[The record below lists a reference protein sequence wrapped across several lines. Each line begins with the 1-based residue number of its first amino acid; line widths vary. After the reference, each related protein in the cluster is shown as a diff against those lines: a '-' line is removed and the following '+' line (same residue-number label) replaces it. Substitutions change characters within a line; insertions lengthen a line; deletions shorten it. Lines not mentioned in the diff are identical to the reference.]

1 MKKTII
7 HIIDN
12 LARGGAETMLVTVTK
27 NLPEYNNIIVTL
39 YPQNEFGSHLQ
50 CDKLICL
57 NLGSIKK
64 IPIAALKLRLLIR
77 QHKVDMVHSHLF
89 WSTVVARLGVPKN
102 IPLITT
108 IHTFVKS
115 SVEYQPW
122 RMRAIERLSFWYKKS
137 IIIAVAKGALK
148 EYVSFVK
155 VNPYKSYVLY
165 TFVDTALFNNELQH
179 VLQPAGD
186 TFKIVT
192 VGNLKY
198 QKNHRFLL
206 ASFRQL
212 APQPWSVSPPTT
224 PEQQNAIIKQPWP
237 VSSQPWPV
245 SPQPWSVSPQP
256 WSVSPPTTP
265 EQQNASFKQPCPVS
279 PSTIHLDIY
288 GNGPLDISLQKL
300 IDEHQLNVTLKGQV
314 TGIQNVI
321 GQYDLYVM
329 SSLYEGFSL
338 SVLEAMALGMPML
351 LSDIPSFKEQCED
364 TAIYFSADDPA
375 DFVTKLN
382 DLKNDPEKMLALG
395 QAAKKR
401 VTGLFTLTKHLEHLK
416 IIYLNTLKDYGR

>member
-1 MKKTII
+1 MKKTIV

-12 LARGGAETMLVTVTK
+12 LARGGAETMLVTVVK

-57 NLGSIKK
+57 NLGSLKK

-122 RMRAIERLSFWYKKS
+122 RMRAIERLTFWYKKS

-148 EYVSFVK
+148 EYVSFIKVK
-155 VNPYKSYVLY
+155 PYKSYVLY
-165 TFVDTALFNNELQH
+165 TFVDTALFNNELEY
-179 VLQPAGD
+179 VLKPAGD

-206 ASFRQL
+206 AAFRQL
-212 APQPWSVSPPTT
+212 ALKLWSVSPQLWPVYPPTT
-224 PEQQNAIIKQPWP
+224 PERQNTTIKQPW
-237 VSSQPWPV
+237 SAISA
-245 SPQPWSVSPQP
+245 
-256 WSVSPPTTP
+256 T
-265 EQQNASFKQPCPVS
+265 
-279 PSTIHLDIY
+279 TIHLDIY
-288 GNGPLDISLQKL
+288 GNGPLNISLQKL
-300 IDEHQLNVTLKGQV
+300 IDEHHLNVTLKGQV
-314 TGIQNVI
+314 TAIQNI
-321 GQYDLYVM
+321 IRQYDLYVM

>member
-39 YPQNEFGSHLQ
+39 YPQNEFGSYLQ

-64 IPIAALKLRLLIR
+64 IPIAALKLRVLIR

-115 SVEYQPW
+115 SVEYQPR
-122 RMRAIERLSFWYKKS
+122 RMRVIERLTFWYKKS

-148 EYVSFVK
+148 EYVSFIKVK
-155 VNPYKSYVLY
+155 PYKSYVLY
-165 TFVDTALFNNELQH
+165 TFVDIALFNNELQH
-179 VLQPAGD
+179 VLKPAGH

-206 ASFRQL
+206 AAFRQL
-212 APQPWSVSPPTT
+212 ATQEIAVSSPTT
-224 PEQQNAIIKQPWP
+224 PEKQKASIKQP
-237 VSSQPWPV
+237 
-245 SPQPWSVSPQP
+245 SPATSA
-256 WSVSPPTTP
+256 T
-265 EQQNASFKQPCPVS
+265 
-279 PSTIHLDIY
+279 TIHLDIY

-300 IDEHQLNVTLKGQV
+300 IDEHHLNVTLKGQV
-314 TGIQNVI
+314 TAIQNII

>member
-39 YPQNEFGSHLQ
+39 YPQNEFGSYLQ

-64 IPIAALKLRLLIR
+64 IPIAALKLRVLIR

-115 SVEYQPW
+115 SVEYQPR
-122 RMRAIERLSFWYKKS
+122 RMRVIERLTFWYKKN

-155 VNPYKSYVLY
+155 VKPYKSYVLY
-165 TFVDTALFNNELQH
+165 TFVDTALFNNELEH
-179 VLQPAGD
+179 VLKPVGD

-206 ASFRQL
+206 VAFRQL
-212 APQPWSVSPPTT
+212 ATQEIAVSSPDSQKSQEWSVSPQPWPVSPPTT
-224 PEQQNAIIKQPWP
+224 PEQQNTISKQPWP
-237 VSSQPWPV
+237 VSPPP
-245 SPQPWSVSPQP
+245 SPATSA
-256 WSVSPPTTP
+256 TT
-265 EQQNASFKQPCPVS
+265 SR
-279 PSTIHLDIY
+279 LDIY
-288 GNGPLDISLQKL
+288 GNGPLNISLQKL
-300 IDEHQLNVTLKGQV
+300 IDEHHLNVTLKGQV
-314 TGIQNVI
+314 TAIQNII

-351 LSDIPSFKEQCED
+351 LSDIPSFKEQCEG